1 MKSVT
6 NARAIPHLL
15 GNRIDLSWQNPPA
28 SDFDSGT
35 MLAGIV
41 ILRFER
47 SYPLLDESGKVVYG
61 DVVYGKATAGGTI
74 AAGPVVSSF
83 IDEEVASLT
92 TYYYTIY
99 AVDNAATPNYY
110 ADDGARVAAFAT
122 RHYNLAERLYGLLP
136 AVHQRD
142 DTLSAA
148 ELAQLPPATVAA
160 LQALPPEL
168 RGRGPLRRFFH
179 AAGASVDLMR
189 SLAEGLRRLHDVD
202 VAPPEYLLPLAHWVG
217 WEIDRSRPLFVN
229 RNEVKFA
236 PHLYRGVGT
245 IPNLRALVNRYTG
258 WYAQVAEFTQQIA
271 RANALPQLN
280 LFAIVED
287 ASGWRGTDD
296 AAPALGFG
304 AGNNASSGSGSLP
317 ATLVSSLAEPFALRP
332 GMEIAVTADDRIP
345 VVVRIEP
352 GDFNNI
358 AAATAKEVAKA
369 LNRELSEVTVE
380 ARNDGRIVFSS
391 HTVGPTSSLHV
402 EQYAVS
408 LVTLEGAPRGRLSA
422 CADNTP
428 NLAPRTRLFYETFD
442 PAAEATAWAAV
453 QSLNG
458 VPTAKGLRP
467 EQQVATLTNQPTSAN
482 SLPCE
487 GAPSEIT
494 QPSKS
499 RSFESIASRPS
510 LPKGRV
516 RYKTFRNGAWGES
529 FALLPPT
536 DVAQGE
542 PTAVEVTMS

>member
-245 IPNLRALVNRYTG
+245 IPNLRALANRYTG

-332 GMEIAVTADDRIP
+332 GME
-345 VVVRIEP
+345 
-352 GDFNNI
+352 
-358 AAATAKEVAKA
+358 
-369 LNRELSEVTVE
+369 
-380 ARNDGRIVFSS
+380 
-391 HTVGPTSSLHV
+391 
-402 EQYAVS
+402 
-408 LVTLEGAPRGRLSA
+408 
-422 CADNTP
+422 
-428 NLAPRTRLFYETFD
+428 
-442 PAAEATAWAAV
+442 
-453 QSLNG
+453 
-458 VPTAKGLRP
+458 
-467 EQQVATLTNQPTSAN
+467 
-482 SLPCE
+482 
-487 GAPSEIT
+487 
-494 QPSKS
+494 
-499 RSFESIASRPS
+499 
-510 LPKGRV
+510 
-516 RYKTFRNGAWGES
+516 
-529 FALLPPT
+529 
-536 DVAQGE
+536 
-542 PTAVEVTMS
+542 